1 MQYLSFSESKGATPV
16 AIVRGDFSAK
26 QGKVVYLSENKPTT
40 NEKLELD
47 YTVVSKKI
55 KGKDRDKTAIIS
67 KISKGLRNGL
77 SSEFLISEGTE
88 VRDIYDR
95 LQKDGSNGQ
104 ILNIAQG
111 SQFEVLPT
119 IDQHKRDCI
128 FITGCSGSGKSWW
141 VKKFAEN
148 YNKVWEQ
155 KRPIYLISKLEE
167 DSTLDNAQCKINRI
181 NLESLITK
189 PLDINEKEMEN
200 CLVIF
205 DDFDTLENTKEKPLL
220 KTVQKLIDDCLIMGR
235 HLNISVCVISHYTS
249 NYKASRI
256 ILIESTKIVV
266 YPHACSAHALKYLL
280 GTHVGIDAQEI
291 KNIKKLG
298 SRWVCFD
305 RNYPQVMYSETQV
318 KLLNSE

>member
-1 MQYLSFSESKGATPV
+1 MPYLSFVETKGAVPI
-16 AIVRGDFSAK
+16 AIVRGDS
-26 QGKVVYLSENKPTT
+26 QNGKVVYLSDNKPTS
-40 NEKLELD
+40 NQHIDVD
-47 YTVVSKKI
+47 YFEVSKKL

-77 SSEFLISEGTE
+77 SSEFLLKEGSEVKDLFE
-88 VRDIYDR
+88 SI
-95 LQKDGSNGQ
+95 QKEASSGVSLK
-104 ILNIAQG
+104 ILQG

-119 IDQHKRDCI
+119 IDTHKRDCI

-148 YNKVWEQ
+148 YDRVWAQ

-167 DSTLDNAQCKINRI
+167 DSTLDNAQCKIHRI
-181 NLESLITK
+181 NLESLLTK
-189 PLDINEKEMEN
+189 PLDINDKEMEN

-220 KTVQKLIDDCLIMGR
+220 QTVQKLIDDCLIMGR

-291 KNIKKLG
+291 KNIKRLG

-305 RNYPQVMYSETQV
+305 RNYPQVMYSENQI
-318 KLLNSE
+318 KLLNVE

>member
-1 MQYLSFSESKGATPV
+1 MPYLSFAETKGAVPI
-16 AIVRGDFSAK
+16 AIVRGDS
-26 QGKVVYLSENKPTT
+26 QNGKVVYLSDNKPTS
-40 NEKLELD
+40 NQHIDVD
-47 YTVVSKKI
+47 YFEVSKKL

-77 SSEFLISEGTE
+77 SSEFLLKEGSEVKDLFE
-88 VRDIYDR
+88 SI
-95 LQKDGSNGQ
+95 QKEASSGVSLK
-104 ILNIAQG
+104 IMQG

-119 IDQHKRDCI
+119 IDTHKRDCI

-148 YNKVWEQ
+148 YDRVWAQ

-167 DSTLDNAQCKINRI
+167 DSTLDNAQCKIHRI
-181 NLESLITK
+181 NLESLLTK
-189 PLDINEKEMEN
+189 PLDINDKEMEN

-291 KNIKKLG
+291 KNIKRLG

-305 RNYPQVMYSETQV
+305 RNYPQVMYSENQI
-318 KLLNSE
+318 KLLNVE

>member
-1 MQYLSFSESKGATPV
+1 MQYLSFNETKGSTPI
-16 AIVRGDFSAK
+16 AIVRGES
-26 QGKVVYLSENKPTT
+26 QNGKVVYLSENKPTT
-40 NEKLELD
+40 HEKVEVD
-47 YTVVSKKI
+47 YYDVAKKI

-77 SSEFLISEGTE
+77 TSEYL
-88 VRDIYDR
+88 
-95 LQKDGSNGQ
+95 LKDGAEIKELFESIQKEGSSGQ
-104 ILNIAQG
+104 SLKLAQG

-119 IDQHKRDCI
+119 IQKDKRDCI

-148 YNKVWEQ
+148 YDKVWGL

-167 DSTLDNAQCKINRI
+167 DSTLDNATCKINRI
-181 NLESLITK
+181 NVDTLITS
-189 PLDINEKEMEN
+189 PLDINTKEMEN

-205 DDFDTLENTKEKPLL
+205 DDFDTMENTKEKPLL

-280 GTHVGIDAQEI
+280 GTHVGIDAHEI

-305 RNYPQVMYSETQV
+305 RNYPQIMYSETQV
-318 KLLNSE
+318 KLLNED

>member
-1 MQYLSFSESKGATPV
+1 MPYLSFAETKGAVPI
-16 AIVRGDFSAK
+16 AIVRGDS
-26 QGKVVYLSENKPTT
+26 QNGKVVYLSDNKPTS
-40 NEKLELD
+40 NQHIDVD
-47 YTVVSKKI
+47 YFEVSKKL

-77 SSEFLISEGTE
+77 SSEFLLKEGSEVKDLFE
-88 VRDIYDR
+88 SI
-95 LQKDGSNGQ
+95 QKEASSGVSLK
-104 ILNIAQG
+104 ILQG

-119 IDQHKRDCI
+119 IDTHKRDCI

-148 YNKVWEQ
+148 YDRVWAQ

-167 DSTLDNAQCKINRI
+167 DSTLDNAQCKIHRI
-181 NLESLITK
+181 NLESLLTK
-189 PLDINEKEMEN
+189 PLDINDKEMEN

-291 KNIKKLG
+291 KNIKRLG

-305 RNYPQVMYSETQV
+305 RNYPQVMYSENQI
-318 KLLNSE
+318 KLLNVE

>member
-1 MQYLSFSESKGATPV
+1 MPFLSFADTKEATPI
-16 AIVRGDFSAK
+16 AIVRGES
-26 QGKVVYLSENKPTT
+26 QNGKVVYLSENKPTS
-40 NEKLELD
+40 NQKLDID
-47 YTVVSKKI
+47 YAEISKKI
-55 KGKDRDKTAIIS
+55 KGKDRDKTSIIS

-77 SSEFLISEGTE
+77 SSEFLLKEGSEIQHLFET
-88 VRDIYDR
+88 I
-95 LQKDGSNGQ
+95 QKEGSNGSTLK
-104 ILNIAQG
+104 IMQG

-119 IDQHKRDCI
+119 IQTDKRDCV

-148 YNKVWEQ
+148 YDRVWGQ
-155 KRPIYLISKLEE
+155 KRPIYLISKLDE
-167 DSTLDNAQCKINRI
+167 DSTLDNAQCKIHRI
-181 NLESLITK
+181 NLESLLTS

-291 KNIKKLG
+291 KNIKRLG

-305 RNYPQVMYSETQV
+305 RNYPQIMYSENQI
-318 KLLNSE
+318 KLLNVE

>member
-1 MQYLSFSESKGATPV
+1 MPYLSFAETKGAVPI
-16 AIVRGDFSAK
+16 AIVRGDS
-26 QGKVVYLSENKPTT
+26 QNGKVVYLSDDKPTS
-40 NEKLELD
+40 NQHIDVD
-47 YTVVSKKI
+47 YFEISKKL

-77 SSEFLISEGTE
+77 SSEFLLKEGSEIKDLFE
-88 VRDIYDR
+88 SI
-95 LQKDGSNGQ
+95 QKEASSGVSLK
-104 ILNIAQG
+104 ILQG

-119 IDQHKRDCI
+119 IDTHKRDCI

-148 YNKVWEQ
+148 YDRVWAQ

-167 DSTLDNAQCKINRI
+167 DSTLDNAQCKIHRI
-181 NLESLITK
+181 NLESLLTK

-291 KNIKKLG
+291 KNIKRLG

-305 RNYPQVMYSETQV
+305 RNYPQVMYSENQI
-318 KLLNSE
+318 KLLNVE